1 MVVGLFC
8 NLSPES
14 ERRLYS
20 VSLPLVIKPLLDTVR
35 GLDRSTLHALI
46 CLSAMAVVVCGLR
59 FAAPP
64 SRSRECSI
72 GVAISL
78 DGVIMA
84 DTVEEKDNLSLCLR
98 FELPALLR
106 IVDRQP
112 AYPCDFNM

>member
-8 NLSPES
+8 NLSTES

-20 VSLPLVIKPLLDTVR
+20 VSFPLVIKRLLDTIR

-46 CLSAMAVVVCGLR
+46 YLSAMAVVVCGCVLR
-59 FAAPP
+59 LHLCA
-64 SRSRECSI
+64 RES
-72 GVAISL
+72 VQSFE
-78 DGVIMA
+78 GVIMA
-84 DTVEEKDNLSLCLR
+84 DTVEETDNLSLCLR

>member
-20 VSLPLVIKPLLDTVR
+20 VSFPLVIKRLLDTVR
-35 GLDRSTLHALI
+35 ELDRSTLHALI
-46 CLSAMAVVVCGLR
+46 CLSAMAVVVWVG

-72 GVAISL
+72 SVAISL
-78 DGVIMA
+78 EGVIMA
-84 DTVEEKDNLSLCLR
+84 DTVEETDNPSLCLR
-98 FELPALLR
+98 F
-106 IVDRQP
+106 
-112 AYPCDFNM
+112 